1 MSTKLLLHRALKT
14 TGTVF
19 LGSALM
25 LTLLSSLFINVNAQ
39 TSPSDREADYK
50 KLSEIL
56 AKTGKVEALVSA
68 SVDPKLNQEYLE
80 KYARSYAKYFPEFNG
95 ERTDGS
101 EKKDLPPVF
110 ADIQTPLIR
119 ELKSAGLEI
128 TKTSF
133 YSPEVNVFIKSQDQL
148 KTLFASKTAL
158 KIQENETNITTLS
171 SSNPVIKARDSWDS
185 GVNGGGK
192 NKIVAIL
199 DTGVQSN
206 HPFLSGKV
214 NIQACFSTSGAGVVS
229 NCPSGA
235 NTQYG
240 VGSAAPC
247 TYSSS
252 CSHGTHV
259 AGIAAGKSANLL
271 SNYHGVARDADIMAV
286 QVFSRFN
293 NAGDCGASPTPCTK
307 SYTQDQID
315 GLNYVGLGALIQA
328 IFNSTKRIVSAN
340 MSLGSNSTTTSYCDA
355 DTRKPIIDTLKN
367 LKVATVIAAGNSG
380 SFGIS
385 TPGCISSAV
394 TVGATNN
401 LDVVTY
407 NRHPNLDLFAPGVGI
422 NSSIPVSTYGPK
434 SGTSMAAPMVAG
446 AFAILS
452 ARLPANSVNEN
463 LKVLQD
469 TGVNVSYTNSG
480 TNYTEKRLR
489 LCKNYVKIG
498 TIWYCNF
505 FIAPPVIFTPL
516 KTTIQKI

>member
-1 MSTKLLLHRALKT
+1 MSKNILLHRALKT
-14 TGTVF
+14 TGSVF

-25 LTLLSSLFINVNAQ
+25 LTLLSSLFINVNSQ
-39 TSPSDREADYK
+39 TAPSDKEEQYK

-56 AKTGKVEALVSA
+56 AKKGNVDALVSA
-68 SVDPKLNQEYLE
+68 SIDPKLNQEYLE
-80 KYARSYAKYFPEFNG
+80 KYARNYAKYFPEFNG
-95 ERTDGS
+95 EKTDGT
-101 EKKDLPPVF
+101 EKKGLPPVF
-110 ADIQTPLIR
+110 SELQAPLLR
-119 ELKSAGLEI
+119 ELKSSELKV
-128 TKTSF
+128 TKSSF
-133 YSPEVNVFIKSQDQL
+133 FSPEVSVNITKQDQL
-148 KTLFASKTAL
+148 KRLFGTKSAL

-192 NKIVAIL
+192 NKIVAVL
-199 DTGVQSN
+199 DTGVQSS

-214 NIQACFSTSGAGVVS
+214 NIQACFSTNGTNVVS
-229 NCPSGA
+229 NCPTGGIS
-235 NTQYG
+235 QYG
-240 VGSAAPC
+240 AGSAAPC

-259 AGIAAGKSANLL
+259 AGIAAGKSADLA

-293 NAGDCGASPTPCTK
+293 NQSDCGGATAPCTK

-328 IFNSTKRIVSAN
+328 IFNSSKRIVSAN
-340 MSLGSNSTTTSYCDA
+340 MSLGSNSTSTSYCDT

-401 LDVVTY
+401 ADAITF

-422 NSSIPVSTYGPK
+422 NSSEPVSNYAPK
-434 SGTSMAAPMVAG
+434 SGTSMATPMVAG

-452 ARLPANSVNEN
+452 ARLPSNSVDEN

-469 TGVNVSYTNSG
+469 TGVNVSYTNTG
-480 TNYTEKRLR
+480 TTYTEKRLR
-489 LCKNYVKIG
+489 LCKNYNKLSG
-498 TIWYCNF
+498 IWRCNF
-505 FIAPPVIFTPL
+505 FIAFPYTLEVL
-516 KTTIQKI
+516 R